1 MVRGRK
7 RPYKQVGANS
17 AWDYMKAVSHHLSY
31 KEQKNRFEVLKFH
44 GCVYL
49 PHGSVYSIPKKI
61 KATKSMS
68 CSDHLN

>member
-7 RPYKQVGANS
+7 GQYKQVGANS
-17 AWDYMKAVSHHLSY
+17 AWDYMKAVNHHLSY

-49 PHGSVYSIPKKI
+49 PHGSV
-61 KATKSMS
+61 
-68 CSDHLN
+68 